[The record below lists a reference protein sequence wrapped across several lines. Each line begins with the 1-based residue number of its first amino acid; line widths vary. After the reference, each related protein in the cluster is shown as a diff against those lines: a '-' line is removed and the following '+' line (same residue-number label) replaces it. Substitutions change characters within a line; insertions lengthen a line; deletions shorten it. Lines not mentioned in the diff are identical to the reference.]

1 MQPDSSRG
9 CRLRLVLEPASRIQ
23 MRAVPSS
30 LPLLHSVLRS
40 GASRPGR
47 GLCSGNSRSL
57 VSVCLFF
64 LPLAVVVGCYVM
76 HLCRC
81 LLMADRTRV
90 PCRGT
95 FYVQYQEM
103 EVLGE
108 GAFGKA
114 LKCRRRRDNQMFV
127 VKIMHESKMSEKARE
142 EVSWCQSLP
151 DGVAASAGGVCTLQL

>member
-9 CRLRLVLEPASRIQ
+9 LQAAACAGACFLDPDGRCAQQLAPPALCPAQRRIS
-23 MRAVPSS
+23 P
-30 LPLLHSVLRS
+30 
-40 GASRPGR
+40 R

-64 LPLAVVVGCYVM
+64 LPLAVVVGCFVM

-81 LLMADRTRV
+81 LLMADSTRV